1 MMQAIQV
8 TEFMHVVL
16 YYISSNELNAVGV
29 VFIISLG
36 KKMSLAELLRLYDQ
50 VIEIYILEILK

>member
-29 VFIISLG
+29 VFIISLE
-36 KKMSLAELLRLYDQ
+36 KKCH
-50 VIEIYILEILK
+50 